1 LQLRRPGFIRRLCDS
16 FDAFLGER
24 SEEVAVVLNRV
35 PPALDAEGRLTHTN
49 AAEKSPKIAG
59 NGLSSV
65 IEYFEKV
72 IRAFV
77 EVDHR
82 NIRHCCEK
90 SPDAKIAR

>member
-1 LQLRRPGFIRRLCDS
+1 M
-16 FDAFLGER
+16 
-24 SEEVAVVLNRV
+24 
-35 PPALDAEGRLTHTN
+35 LDAKKQWRDQKLHTDPGR
-49 AAEKSPKIAG
+49 KSPKIAG

-65 IEYFEKV
+65 VGYLAKV